1 MVYFSPSGDVPLIY
15 PFEEHFLQLLF
26 EKAAAMSGLK
36 LVVYFISFILLTS
49 NTLSELAAIKKL
61 VGVDH

>member
-1 MVYFSPSGDVPLIY
+1 
-15 PFEEHFLQLLF
+15 LQLLF